1 MDCCNLIPDAKYIRK
16 EKGKIS
22 PIDKQRRIEI
32 LCPFTGNQLSSKM
45 CLKCSY
51 CQKFQ
56 GKHQSNR
63 TLTSLICLYGQKKGS
78 DTSES

>member
-1 MDCCNLIPDAKYIRK
+1 MIPNTKYIREEEEIRK
-16 EKGKIS
+16 ELP
-22 PIDKQRRIEI
+22 PIDKEKKIEI

-45 CLKCSY
+45 CMKCSY

-63 TLTSLICLYGQKKGS
+63 TLTSLICLYGQNNGS
-78 DTSES
+78 EKSES